1 MHKAGF
7 VSTTILLIIFIVI
20 VAVIGGFIYLDSTGQ
35 LSFGSGNN
43 DNIDNQAVPDN
54 DPEAGSDQPQI
65 NFIPYQ
71 STDNLFTLQIPENW
85 SGEERNGAILFYSY
99 DIAQVQPEQR
109 IKVEITRQANPD
121 LLTAT
126 EWLSEKNVEVTN
138 AEQQPATFGQVQGVA
153 LIQDNTDTNP
163 GDLNVTMYIPVN
175 EEMIVVNANSYG
187 QIRDA
192 AVQYYNAIFN
202 SWQWHD
208 DITSPSLIS
217 ADAGAEDAAL
227 TEENVPADAI
237 EDANTVNDNDDVVAD
252 DSGDINDSQPD
263 VNTDEA
269 VDNSVDD
276 TAMPDDQPLP

>member
-202 SWQWHD
+202 SWQWLD